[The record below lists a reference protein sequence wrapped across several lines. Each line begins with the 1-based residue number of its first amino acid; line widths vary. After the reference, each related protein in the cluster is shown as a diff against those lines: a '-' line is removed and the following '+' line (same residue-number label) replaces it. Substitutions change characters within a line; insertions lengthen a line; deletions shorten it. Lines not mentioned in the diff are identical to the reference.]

1 MRLFDQHPNVLVIPQ
16 VGYLPFH
23 LAKLYN
29 SKNKIDWEIAYHY
42 IMDKTDVKFIFS
54 EINNDI
60 ANEFIRLGDSPNFP
74 INRQL
79 SRKVFREMLSKIGKV
94 TKKELIVSLH
104 TAYAIGLNRDI
115 SEVKYLLMND
125 QPLHYKMNLKSSIKS
140 NYNNDETYRKAKFIH
155 LVRDPRASFASLR
168 QQLIRQ
174 WNGMYQFSLKGLIK
188 ALTGLFIGKTNWC
201 LFIHILDYT
210 TSGSRELYKWR
221 KISNN
226 FFVIRNEDINLD
238 FIPTMSNL
246 THTLGIDFYEKWRQ
260 PDYAPTS
267 GGEIWKGVGA
277 YNNTYLRM
285 TQDKQ
290 KGIVNDVKI
299 DDKTQYRFKIDQILR
314 NDKKEISESIT
325 GPNRYVTE
333 RWKTRLTK
341 HEIAFLEII
350 YWHDLADYNY
360 ETIYVNNNVFSKI
373 RHFFHI
379 IYPLSG
385 ELFSISWLKYRIKN
399 NGILGPIKIIIEYI
413 SLIFFYIYSRLTL
426 ILLLLFGRLRLR

>member
-60 ANEFIRLGDSPNFP
+60 ANEFIRLGDSPDFP

-168 QQLIRQ
+168 HQFIKEQ
-174 WNGMYQFSLKGLIK
+174 NGIYDFNIKSLVKSFLSLFVNKLSWCRYLYIYNYTSSGNKELTNWRINTNNLFLLIK
-188 ALTGLFIGKTNWC
+188 
-201 LFIHILDYT
+201 
-210 TSGSRELYKWR
+210 
-221 KISNN
+221 
-226 FFVIRNEDINLD
+226 NEDINLN
-238 FIPTMSNL
+238 FKNTM
-246 THTLGIDFYEKWRQ
+246 TTLSEKLKIKIYEPWFSK
-260 PDYAPTS
+260 DYIPTS
-267 GGEIWKGVGA
+267 GGKKWKGVGA
-277 YNNTYLRM
+277 YNPNYQKLTHKKIFKYKNKNTE
-285 TQDKQ
+285 
-290 KGIVNDVKI
+290 IN
-299 DDKTQYRFKIDQILR
+299 YRFNTNNKLK
-314 NDKKEISESIT
+314 NDNINESKDFA
-325 GPNRYVTE
+325 GPNKYVTE
-333 RWKTRLTK
+333 RWKYKLK
-341 HEIAFLEII
+341 KSEINILELMYYNELIQYDYKFQNYNPGLLSIVKKIAYII
-350 YWHDLADYNY
+350 FPFN
-360 ETIYVNNNVFSKI
+360 
-373 RHFFHI
+373 
-379 IYPLSG
+379 G
-385 ELFSISWLKYRIKN
+385 ESISTTWMRFM
-399 NGILGPIKIIIEYI
+399 I
-413 SLIFFYIYSRLTL
+413 SKGLLSTFKLFFELLLFPFFYIISRLV
-426 ILLLLFGRLRLR
+426 